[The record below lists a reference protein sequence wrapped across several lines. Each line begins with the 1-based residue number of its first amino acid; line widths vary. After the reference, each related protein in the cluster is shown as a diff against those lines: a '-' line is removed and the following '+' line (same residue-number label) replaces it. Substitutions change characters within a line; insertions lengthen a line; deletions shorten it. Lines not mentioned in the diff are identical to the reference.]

1 MKDSWLSG
9 SLFGVGGRLKKT
21 GVATISNRFAE
32 GNAVK
37 AVVPQQPRFL
47 FLYGFENA
55 VFDLCQVEIG
65 VLEIVPREQA
75 FFVLLLDEVGGFVC
89 NHDFG
94 AGLGDAQHF
103 VDGFLF
109 CNCLI
114 SSSAIKIFSYLFFIF
129 CFPFF
134 LFFSK
139 EKTVNLSLIYCFC
152 VSLFLNFNC
161 LFYL

>member
-1 MKDSWLSG
+1 MWFSDD
-9 SLFGVGGRLKKT
+9 LFRFRGRLKN
-21 GVATISNRFAE
+21 ISNRFAE
-32 GNAVK
+32 SNAVK

-47 FLYGFENA
+47 FLYGFGDA

-94 AGLGDAQHF
+94 AGLGNAQHF

-114 SSSAIKIFSYLFFIF
+114 SSSAIKIFSSMFS
-129 CFPFF
+129 F
-134 LFFSK
+134 LSVFLSFS
-139 EKTVNLSLIYCFC
+139 
-152 VSLFLNFNC
+152 FLAKKKQ
-161 LFYL
+161 